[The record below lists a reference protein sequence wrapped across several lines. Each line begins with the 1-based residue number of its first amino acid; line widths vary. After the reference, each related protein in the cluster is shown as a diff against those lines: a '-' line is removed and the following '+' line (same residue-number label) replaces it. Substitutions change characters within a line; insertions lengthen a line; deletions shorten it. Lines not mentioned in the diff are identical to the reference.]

1 MVYRWN
7 LDGTALEFPTPY
19 QVENRFLTLRGY
31 ALLAVALLIMVV
43 LSFVGE
49 SESAQPV
56 VALDKLPE
64 KASVWPYALVAFWM
78 TVLGVLNLVQAARQR
93 ALLMVPGQPA
103 SLMQEVP
110 HEATGASPHA
120 SWLMQSMSRGM
131 ASAQALKGAYAPWLL
146 RLSPEVSAAPGT
158 LQTYLRVRV
167 SHLLLLSGLA
177 LLLAGG
183 AGAAMVLERPTAL
196 PMVALVVGLLA
207 ALLFARHALQFGA
220 PALSPWLVAMVLLLA
235 LAAAAPLAWYSAAL
249 PWAEKWPRLGLPS
262 GVALLL
268 GLAFVL
274 EGLALWAA
282 RQQIEPLRP
291 ARVSAEEISVNF
303 EADLAQLFNEVDREL
318 FRRWSEG
325 IPNRRYVRQP
335 PAVDLAVEEGSFAA
349 TVLEESQPLVPPA
362 AAGHPAPPGA
372 RWLLTLAALGLA
384 LSVLGGATWL
394 WLAFAHMRD
403 STASWLPA
411 LPGLVCL
418 LGGGYALR
426 LGHLLWSRTEVG
438 STLTWLELKGTYFRV
453 PAPAAPA
460 GAPGRRSAESTAG
473 VDGLALKACVVQA
486 RSVFYAA
493 GRHTMGS
500 RALVAL
506 TGDAKAA
513 AAWTALVQ
521 TMARNASAS
530 PAAAS
535 PAMLAARA
543 KAHERRAADADG
555 PAMPKRPARFC
566 SACGTPL
573 LAGAR
578 FCQQCGSTVSA
589 D

>member
-31 ALLAVALLIMVV
+31 ALLAVALLIAVV
-43 LSFVGE
+43 LSVVGE
-49 SESAQPV
+49 SDSAQPV

-64 KASVWPYALVAFWM
+64 KASVWPYVVVALWM
-78 TVLGVLNLVQAARQR
+78 AVLGVLNLVQSARQC

-110 HEATGASPHA
+110 HEAIGASPHA
-120 SWLMQSMSRGM
+120 AWLTQSMSRGM
-131 ASAQALKGAYAPWLL
+131 ATAQALKGAYAFWLL
-146 RLSPEVSAAPGT
+146 KLDPEVCAAPGT

-177 LLLAGG
+177 LVLA
-183 AGAAMVLERPTAL
+183 AGAVAAAAAAQPTAL

-207 ALLFARHALQFGA
+207 ALLFARHALQYGA
-220 PALSPWLVAMVLLLA
+220 PALSPWIVVTVLVLA
-235 LAAAAPLAWYSAAL
+235 IGAAAPLAWFSATL
-249 PWAEKWPRLGLPS
+249 PWADKWPRLGVPG

-291 ARVSAEEISVNF
+291 ARVSAEETSVNF

-335 PAVDLAVEEGSFAA
+335 PVVDAAVDEGAFAA

-362 AAGHPAPPGA
+362 AGAHRPPPGA
-372 RWLLTLAALGLA
+372 GALLALAVLGLA
-384 LSVLGGATWL
+384 LSVLGAGTWL

-403 STASWLPA
+403 STASWVPA

-418 LGGGYALR
+418 LGGGYAIR
-426 LGHLLWSRTEVG
+426 LGHLLWSRTEVA

-453 PAPAAPA
+453 PVPATSSS
-460 GAPGRRSAESTAG
+460 APGRRPAESAAG
-473 VDGLALKACVVQA
+473 VDGVALKACVVQA

-506 TGDAKAA
+506 TEDAKAA
-513 AAWTALVQ
+513 ASWTALVQ
-521 TMARNASAS
+521 TLARNASAS

-543 KAHERRAADADG
+543 KARERRAASSEN

-566 SACGTPL
+566 SSCGTPL